1 MENVLRLITDLGN
14 YANLIRRV
22 GDAEDLIK
30 KEPGNRTQMKE
41 LHEKLFRECNQMYH
55 HIHKTFDVEI
65 IELSDSIKNE
75 MYKRDN
81 NGQAALRDYLF
92 DKINSYTKWLVKM
105 NELGG
110 FSIISEYH
118 LGLVK
123 LEDTQDG
130 GEREEEKGYK
140 LSLHVFVEDLNFNLK
155 RTKNLIEICFNSFP
169 PKNDIEDDKTIVEKH
184 LECLSGD
191 WRADKIMTDAEYKR
205 LIEYANYTFEHNE
218 IPKKI
223 QPIQRGYSGLS
234 KAFYQQT
241 IYRLWK
247 ELNLAN
253 KSIKQPT
260 WRIFTIK
267 VFKDQYQNMHP
278 DTIAAKFKE
287 YKGSYQNDKR
297 LITYKVS

>member
-14 YANLIRRV
+14 YVNLIRRV

-41 LHEKLFRECNQMYH
+41 LHEKLFRECNQMYY

-75 MYKRDN
+75 MYKRDF
-81 NGQAALRDYLF
+81 NGQVALRDYLF
-92 DKINSYTKWLVKM
+92 DKINPYLKWLDKM

-110 FSIISEYH
+110 FSNIPDH
-118 LGLVK
+118 QLGREK
-123 LEDTQDG
+123 LEDTQAG
-130 GEREEEKGYK
+130 GEREEEKVFK
-140 LSLHVFVEDLNFNLK
+140 LSLHVFAEDLNFNLK
-155 RTKNLIEICFNSFP
+155 RTKNLIEICFNSFT

-191 WRADKIMTDAEYKR
+191 WRTNKIMTDAEYKR
-205 LIEYANYTFEHNE
+205 LIEYAKYTIEHNE

-223 QPIQRGYSGLS
+223 QPIQKGYSGLN

-241 IYRLWK
+241 IYWLWK
-247 ELNLAN
+247 ELSLAD

-260 WRIFTIK
+260 WRSFTIN
-267 VFKDQYQNMHP
+267 VFKDQYQNIHP

-297 LITYKVS
+297 SITYKVS